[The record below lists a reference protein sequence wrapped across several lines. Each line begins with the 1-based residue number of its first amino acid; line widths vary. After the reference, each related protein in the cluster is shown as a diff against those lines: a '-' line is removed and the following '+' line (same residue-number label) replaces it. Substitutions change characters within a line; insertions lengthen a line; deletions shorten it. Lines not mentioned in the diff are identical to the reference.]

1 MSEITAVIDRLRRD
15 IEQIENGQA
24 TTLREKGHQIGRI
37 VTAFQGI
44 LEEFTTS
51 VTHIQKEL
59 ENACETAKVKQ
70 IQLFTSLLDLQASIE
85 YEFAAPVGSG
95 AGHSRHGGTAAA
107 GTHAAVFDGDR
118 LRPTSPTASGGRSSP
133 RLQPGDA
140 EQRFLGRGGPTALA
154 MRAWPTVA
162 PAMRFSGSGFLV
174 QLPCPVPIL
183 VGRHGREAVELLQ
196 HDRAWSIAGHAGEA
210 GLEPLAGERPF
221 RFAVGGERFGIPRR
235 EGALPR

>member
-51 VTHIQKEL
+51 VTHLQKEL

-85 YEFAAPVGSG
+85 YKFAAPLGSG

-107 GTHAAVFDGDR
+107 GTHTAVFDGDR
-118 LRPTSPTASGGRSSP
+118 LDRLRRQQAAAEARPDCNRGTLSSVFSGEGVLR
-133 RLQPGDA
+133 RLQCVHGRRSRRPCASPAQASLCSCHAPFHFWSAGMA
-140 EQRFLGRGGPTALA
+140 ARLSSRFSMIALA
-154 MRAWPTVA
+154 SMARARSARQASNPW
-162 PAMRFSGSGFLV
+162 
-174 QLPCPVPIL
+174 
-183 VGRHGREAVELLQ
+183 
-196 HDRAWSIAGHAGEA
+196 RASA
-210 GLEPLAGERPF
+210 
-221 RFAVGGERFGIPRR
+221 RFA
-235 EGALPR
+235 